1 MRFFCIM
8 ILLAMLAGS
17 CDGGASSPTDQPVA
31 GDDTSVDAGDLSVD
45 GADTIIDDGDE
56 LLTDDDGPVPQVL
69 EGPVI
74 TLNDNDKVP
83 LAAVGTLMTDIP
95 AVVRITIAA
104 GEEIRIAEVPGEPAV
119 EHRFPVLGL
128 FPGLQNNISV
138 EVRSP
143 DGPWAVAGTAVT
155 LDAPALPDDLPP
167 LDVTLNMPERREPGW
182 TLLNISHS
190 TGTALVD
197 FTYGCLIAALDVEGR
212 IGWFFRDK
220 GDCYGFGRFSDGR
233 VFVQFTQKIIA
244 FDMLGTVS
252 AAWHPV
258 GETAPYPFSV
268 PIAVDDFHH
277 AVTELPSGN
286 IAILANERRE
296 ITDWP
301 TSETDPDAPLADTG
315 IRSDEIVEVT
325 KDGTEVG
332 RWKLFDLLDPYRLG
346 YTSIRMFKQW
356 SHANGLLY
364 DEGDDSF
371 IVSSRN
377 QSVLLKLGR
386 DDGQLKW
393 LLGPHDN
400 WKEPWSDLL
409 LTPVGEPFAWNYY
422 QHGPMLRADGS
433 ILVFDNGAY
442 RAFPYEPMFPAEDNW
457 SRAVI
462 FSVDET
468 ARTVTQVW
476 EWGSDIGEK
485 IYAPYLGN
493 AAEMPVTGNV
503 LTVFGG
509 IIHGPDGQPTDD
521 LLDCKVS
528 ARVIE
533 VTRGSEPSE
542 KVFDMGVKDTD
553 EGLQGWRVYSGKH
566 WSSLY
571 PGEQ

>member
-1 MRFFCIM
+1 MRFFYLT
-8 ILLAMLAGS
+8 ILVLGLIGA
-17 CDGGASSPTDQPVA
+17 CDGGASSPLDQEVT
-31 GDDTSVDAGDLSVD
+31 GDDTSTDASDLSTD
-45 GADTIIDDGDE
+45 GPDAVIGDE
-56 LLTDDDGPVPQVL
+56 DELIADDDGPVPQVV
-69 EGPVI
+69 EGPTI
-74 TLNDNDKVP
+74 TLNDNDKAP
-83 LAAVGTLMTDIP
+83 LAAVGTLSTDIP
-95 AVVRITIAA
+95 SVVRVTITA
-104 GEEIRIAEVPGEPAV
+104 GGESRIAEVPGDPAV

-128 FPGLQNNISV
+128 FPGVKNSIAV
-138 EVRSP
+138 TVRAP
-143 DGPWAVAGTAVT
+143 DGPWAAAGAPVT
-155 LDAPALPDDLPP
+155 VDAPALPDDLPP
-167 LDVTLNMPERREPGW
+167 IDVTLNTPDRREQGW

-197 FTYGCLIAALDVEGR
+197 FTYGCLIVALDMEGR
-212 IGWFFRDK
+212 VGWYFRDS

-233 VFVQFTQKIIA
+233 MFVQFTKRIIA
-244 FDMLGTVS
+244 LDMLGTVS

-258 GETAPYPFSV
+258 GEVSSYTFSV

-277 AVTELPSGN
+277 VVTELPSGN
-286 IAILANERRE
+286 IAILANERRD

-315 IRSDEIVEVT
+315 IRADEIVELT
-325 KDGTEVG
+325 KEGTEVG
-332 RWKLFDLLDPYRLG
+332 RWKLFDILDPYRLG

-364 DEGDDSF
+364 DESDDSF

-386 DDGQLKW
+386 ADGQLKW

-409 LTPVGEPFAWNYY
+409 LAPAGEPFAWNYY

-433 ILVFDNGAY
+433 VLVFDNGAY
-442 RAFPYEPMFPAEDNW
+442 RAFPYEPMFPADENW
-457 SRAVI
+457 SRAAI

-493 AAEMPVTGNV
+493 AAELPVTGNV
-503 LTVFGG
+503 LVVFGG
-509 IIHGPDGQPTDD
+509 IIHGPDGKPTDD

-533 VTRGSEPSE
+533 VTRGEGASE
-542 KVFDMGVKDTD
+542 KVFDLGIKDPD
-553 EGLQGWRVYSGKH
+553 EGLQGWRIYRGDH
-566 WSSLY
+566 WPSLY
-571 PGEQ
+571 AGEQ